1 MSHWQEWVVALLLL
15 CCLYWIARRIRMFF
29 RRMNEKNNPC
39 ANCVTGCD
47 IKRLYDEKRSACGKN
62 QKISKKKMLR
72 IVGN

>member
-15 CCLYWIARRIRMFF
+15 CCLYWIGRRIRMFF

-47 IKRLYDEKRSACGKN
+47 IKRLYDEKRLACGKN
-62 QKISKKKMLR
+62 QKISKKKCC
-72 IVGN
+72 G